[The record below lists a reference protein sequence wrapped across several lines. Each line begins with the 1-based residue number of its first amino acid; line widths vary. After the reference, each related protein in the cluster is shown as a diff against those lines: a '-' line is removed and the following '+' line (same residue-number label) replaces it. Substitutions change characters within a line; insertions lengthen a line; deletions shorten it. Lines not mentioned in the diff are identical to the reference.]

1 MSDITI
7 YHNPACPTSRNAL
20 QMIRHAGFE
29 PRIVEYLQTP
39 PSPDIGDLLRQALAG
54 FLPPAAP
61 VEALMDRLEGRR

>member
-1 MSDITI
+1 M
-7 YHNPACPTSRNAL
+7 N
-20 QMIRHAGFE
+20 
-29 PRIVEYLQTP
+29 QTP